1 MQIETSE
8 FPVIKSKEAKPRAK
22 AITLSYWKQFFLYL
36 SGTDLRTIRQ
46 CSPDLATRYAILG
59 GLLCI
64 PAMVAF
70 FSSSYAFSILFENS
84 GYSWI
89 AGIFWALIILM
100 IDRSIIAQNPE
111 IEGDPVTVGTENL
124 SKGAGRRTRTF
135 YAGRIIISIVLGCVM
150 AEPLCIRIF
159 DDEIKEQLA
168 KSKKEQFADQKRPLE
183 LAIAAIDTAIAKEKE
198 KWDNN
203 EDAAVAEANGSSGS
217 PRGTREVWRAI
228 KDRANEQKTF
238 FEDFRKKKSAEQDS
252 LVQLITKL
260 KNDINANK
268 AVGLTG
274 QMNALHDLSSK
285 ELNLLISIW
294 ALRILLFCIELIPL
308 LLKSSLKRKSDSY
321 VVLCHQNNKKTI
333 GLNQNDKHSLAVKNM
348 LKARMEEDLRIN
360 NMLRKRSM
368 TNIAEDLGFYL
379 TINQQAA
386 ESFEKEKSLLERTI
400 LDQEL
405 RKKAIAALA
414 VSYENFVSNLKE
426 LYNSE
431 EPIND
436 KQS

>member
-1 MQIETSE
+1 
-8 FPVIKSKEAKPRAK
+8 
-22 AITLSYWKQFFLYL
+22 
-36 SGTDLRTIRQ
+36 
-46 CSPDLATRYAILG
+46 
-59 GLLCI
+59 
-64 PAMVAF
+64 
-70 FSSSYAFSILFENS
+70 
-84 GYSWI
+84 
-89 AGIFWALIILM
+89 
-100 IDRSIIAQNPE
+100 
-111 IEGDPVTVGTENL
+111 
-124 SKGAGRRTRTF
+124 
-135 YAGRIIISIVLGCVM
+135 
-150 AEPLCIRIF
+150 
-159 DDEIKEQLA
+159 
-168 KSKKEQFADQKRPLE
+168 
-183 LAIAAIDTAIAKEKE
+183 
-198 KWDNN
+198 
-203 EDAAVAEANGSSGS
+203 
-217 PRGTREVWRAI
+217 
-228 KDRANEQKTF
+228 
-238 FEDFRKKKSAEQDS
+238 
-252 LVQLITKL
+252 
-260 KNDINANK
+260 
-268 AVGLTG
+268 
-274 QMNALHDLSSK
+274 MNALHDLSSK
-285 ELNLLISIW
+285 ELNLLISVW

-400 LDQEL
+400 QDQEL

-414 VSYENFVSNLKE
+414 VSYENFVNNLKE